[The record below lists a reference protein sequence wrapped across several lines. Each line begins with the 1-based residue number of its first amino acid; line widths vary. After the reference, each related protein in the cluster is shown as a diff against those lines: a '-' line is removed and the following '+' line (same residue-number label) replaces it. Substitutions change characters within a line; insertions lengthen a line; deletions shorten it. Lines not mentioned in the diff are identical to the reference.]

1 MHSARRAVALLV
13 AALLCGGPA
22 LAQDKWPSNRIT
34 VVVPFA
40 AGTITDG
47 ATRLLVDHL
56 KGHFSQPFVVE
67 NRAGA
72 GATLGSRAVA
82 RAQPDGYTLLIGGN
96 STHSAAPSLFKVVPY
111 DPIADFTPVARI
123 VKLGSVFSTNP
134 QQPFKT
140 IQDAVAFAR
149 ANPGK
154 LTYGHGNAG
163 GQIVGETIKKRLNLN
178 IVRLPY
184 SSTPPAVTDLLA
196 NNIQLM
202 LVDSLAG
209 MPLVEAGKIVPLAVP
224 AKERY
229 PRLPNIPT
237 LAETVVPGFSMVP
250 WFGMFG
256 PPGLPAPIVEQ
267 LSTALGKI
275 MADGALGQRLVNMG
289 LEPFFLPSAPFAD
302 FVRADIPVWTEHA
315 RTAGIEPQ

>member
-1 MHSARRAVALLV
+1 MHFALRTPVIGAALLV
-13 AALLCGGPA
+13 AATA
-22 LAQDKWPSNRIT
+22 AVAQDKWPSNRIT
-34 VVVPFA
+34 LVVPFA
-40 AGTITDG
+40 AGSITDG
-47 ATRLLVDHL
+47 ATRLLADRL
-56 KGHFSQPFVVE
+56 KTHFPQPFIVE

-82 RAQPDGYTLLIGGN
+82 RAAPDGYTLLIGGN

-111 DPIADFTPVARI
+111 DPIGDFTPIARI
-123 VKLGSVFSTNP
+123 IKLGSVFATNR
-134 QQPFKT
+134 QQPFQT
-140 IQDAVAFAR
+140 IEAAVAHAR
-149 ANPGK
+149 TNPGK

-163 GQIVGETIKKRLNLN
+163 GQIVGETLKKRLDLN

-209 MPLVEAGKIVPLAVP
+209 IPLVETGKLVPLAVP
-224 AKERY
+224 ATERY

-237 LAETVVPGFSMVP
+237 LGETVVPGFSMVP

-256 PPGLPAPIVEQ
+256 PPGLPTPVVEQ
-267 LSTALGKI
+267 LSMALSKI
-275 MADGALGQRLVNMG
+275 MAERDLAERLIAMG
-289 LEPFFLPSAPFAD
+289 LEPFFLASAPFTA
-302 FVRADIPVWTEHA
+302 FVKADIPVWTEHA